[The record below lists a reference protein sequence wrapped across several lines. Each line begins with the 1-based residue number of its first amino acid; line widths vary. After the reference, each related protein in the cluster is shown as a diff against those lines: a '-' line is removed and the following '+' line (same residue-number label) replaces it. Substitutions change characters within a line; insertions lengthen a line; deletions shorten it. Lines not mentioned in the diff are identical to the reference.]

1 MHCAIVIKLHTLL
14 TPSAEA
20 IAHYE
25 VISQTLHTVRQSPF
39 PLYTLAHSKTETK
52 AKLY

>member
-1 MHCAIVIKLHTLL
+1 MHCAIFIKLHTLL

-25 VISQTLHTVRQSPF
+25 IISQTLHAVRQSPF
-39 PLYTLAHSKTETK
+39 LLYTLDHSKT
-52 AKLY
+52 